1 MWSNFSAMPGFL
13 KFLTAH
19 AFGMSVLLVASV
31 IPHGSFVLHGR
42 PVSYA
47 EWWSSGA
54 GPLASFLGIILPI
67 SGFLLLRRNPLAR
80 IAYLTSIGIAM
91 IRSRPLQRSAYFY
104 SPSGFGISIA
114 GRPWSH
120 ISHDGQRPVHRRGHG
135 TSRAVAAT

>member
-91 IRSRPLQRSAYFY
+91 IASYLIHPEPASAAFGVLLFAFGIWYLYRRPAVVAYF
-104 SPSGFGISIA
+104 A
-114 GRPWSH
+114 
-120 ISHDGQRPVHRRGHG
+120 
-135 TSRAVAAT
+135 

>member
-13 KFLTAH
+13 KFLTAY
-19 AFGMSVLLVASV
+19 AFGMSVLLFASV
-31 IPHGSFVLHGR
+31 IPHGSFVIHGR

-80 IAYLTSIGIAM
+80 VIYLTSIGIAM
-91 IRSRPLQRSAYFY
+91 IAYYLIHPEPASAAFGILLFAFGVWYLYRRPAVVAYFA
-104 SPSGFGISIA
+104 PD
-114 GRPWSH
+114 RRM
-120 ISHDGQRPVHRRGHG
+120 DG
-135 TSRAVAAT
+135 